1 MNVFI
6 SGAMTGHPD
15 FNKDQFTRAE
25 NALRMLGCDV
35 VNPVSFGLENET
47 HERCMLETLRILTSH
62 YDRKPCIDLV
72 LMLPGWIESEGAQV
86 EYIVASACG
95 IPILDLQH
103 ECAS

>member
-15 FNKDQFTRAE
+15 FNKERFDRAE

-35 VNPVSFGLENET
+35 VNPSKLGLENET
-47 HERCMLETLRILTSH
+47 HERCMLETLGILTSN
-62 YDRKPCIDLV
+62 YDGKPCIDLV

-103 ECAS
+103 EVMQ